1 MAVAGAGVLGR
12 IGGRLRCRLGTGVR
26 AHSQFWR
33 STVLAKEEQL
43 TYDDQSDAGQ
53 LAAGDQL
60 PVTAAAVPPCGM
72 VAHIGGEDTVVGS
85 GLDPEAVQKLKDE
98 AREGVKEI
106 LDELRRDYPK
116 IVDAVGAA
124 VGSTLGGAASYTALF
139 FGGKQV
145 GLSAVGITTGLKAA
159 GGLVGGGM
167 AAGVAVLAVPVV
179 VLGVAGY
186 AIVNRRR
193 KARLAAALSRA
204 IEKLYSIQERLVANA
219 EYFREELAEI
229 KAYIDQ
235 FEKKRP

>member
-1 MAVAGAGVLGR
+1 
-12 IGGRLRCRLGTGVR
+12 
-26 AHSQFWR
+26 
-33 STVLAKEEQL
+33 
-43 TYDDQSDAGQ
+43 
-53 LAAGDQL
+53 
-60 PVTAAAVPPCGM
+60 
-72 VAHIGGEDTVVGS
+72 
-85 GLDPEAVQKLKDE
+85 
-98 AREGVKEI
+98 
-106 LDELRRDYPK
+106 
-116 IVDAVGAA
+116 
-124 VGSTLGGAASYTALF
+124 
-139 FGGKQV
+139 
-145 GLSAVGITTGLKAA
+145 
-159 GGLVGGGM
+159 M